1 MIFNKKSI
9 VDGLVIPVFKP
20 LNWTSFDVV
29 KKLRNDFKKTF
40 KIKKIKVGHAG
51 TLDPLATGLLLICTG
66 KKTKIIEDLQNLE
79 KTYLATFCFGKT
91 TPSFDME
98 TDFDKSFPVNH
109 IDEDLVIKTLKAFTG
124 KIKQRPPIYSALK
137 FKGKRLYEIARKGE
151 KVDIDYRKVTIN
163 EFEMLNN
170 NFPEFDFKIK
180 CSKGTYIRS
189 LANDFGKKVKSG
201 AYLKYLERYSIGK
214 YTIQESYTIE
224 SISKYLSSHQC

>member
-1 MIFNKKSI
+1 MIR
-9 VDGLVIPVFKP
+9 V
-20 LNWTSFDVV
+20 
-29 KKLRNDFKKTF
+29 
-40 KIKKIKVGHAG
+40 
-51 TLDPLATGLLLICTG
+51 
-66 KKTKIIEDLQNLE
+66 
-79 KTYLATFCFGKT
+79 
-91 TPSFDME
+91 
-98 TDFDKSFPVNH
+98 FPVDH

-189 LANDFGKKVKSG
+189 LA
-201 AYLKYLERYSIGK
+201 E
-214 YTIQESYTIE
+214 
-224 SISKYLSSHQC
+224 